1 MALVQDG
8 NQCIANIVDKYDIKD
23 EVKDLLNKVFSDEW
37 IQTVEFGNSD
47 DFNEE
52 LAVAIDPLTN
62 KMLSISG

>member
-1 MALVQDG
+1 M
-8 NQCIANIVDKYDIKD
+8 
-23 EVKDLLNKVFSDEW
+23 KDLLNKVFSDEW